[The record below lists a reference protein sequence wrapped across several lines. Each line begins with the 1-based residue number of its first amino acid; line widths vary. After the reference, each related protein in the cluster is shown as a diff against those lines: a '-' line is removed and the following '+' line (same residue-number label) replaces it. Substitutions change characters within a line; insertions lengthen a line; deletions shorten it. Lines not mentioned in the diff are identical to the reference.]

1 MICISSNLFFFF
13 TCFQHGITT
22 YNLFVELAIN
32 IITTGINGEKNWPTR
47 LHQAPGSLGTTEAS
61 VPLIHLMPCA
71 AWRHKRCVGRKSK
84 TWKTWMEEVSM
95 TSWRIGGIQTWFVYG
110 KSHEKRWFG
119 GRPMTSE
126 TSKWSSDQVHFKVE
140 NNRAWRAISINSLLS
155 YACMLGLGGP
165 HPWWNRRNCDCFGAG
180 SGMNQQL

>member
-1 MICISSNLFFFF
+1 MGRKTDPPGS
-13 TCFQHGITT
+13 
-22 YNLFVELAIN
+22 
-32 IITTGINGEKNWPTR
+32 TR
-47 LHQAPGSLGTTEAS
+47 LQDPSAQPRPAFLWFTSCRVRLGGTNVALAGNRRPGRRGWRRF
-61 VPLIHLMPCA
+61 P
-71 AWRHKRCVGRKSK
+71 WRH
-84 TWKTWMEEVSM
+84 
-95 TSWRIGGIQTWFVYG
+95 GGIQTWFVYG

-165 HPWWNRRNCDCFGAG
+165 HPWWNRWNCDCFGAG